1 MRQFLTLRYWAAL
14 FALFVLVLTLYLAV
28 GRSGPSEA
36 IEGMAV
42 RRIDLIAR
50 TSTIR
55 SDSVWSV
62 ANGRSVGNAT
72 AVLGDGRVLAIADGT
87 LGVSTCLFPEVLNA
101 CVMLAD
107 TLGDGIVW
115 FALVPA
121 PEGDDRELE
130 LPAIDE
136 LLDGVTY
143 ARLVNGWEVPLLDKV
158 KRRCDEETPSLNSFV
173 QRFAGSHRTIV
184 DLDRAQ
190 VSAVVCDA

>member
-1 MRQFLTLRYWAAL
+1 MRQFLTLRYWAAV

-107 TLGDGIVW
+107 TLG
-115 FALVPA
+115 
-121 PEGDDRELE
+121 
-130 LPAIDE
+130 
-136 LLDGVTY
+136 
-143 ARLVNGWEVPLLDKV
+143 
-158 KRRCDEETPSLNSFV
+158 
-173 QRFAGSHRTIV
+173 
-184 DLDRAQ
+184 
-190 VSAVVCDA
+190 